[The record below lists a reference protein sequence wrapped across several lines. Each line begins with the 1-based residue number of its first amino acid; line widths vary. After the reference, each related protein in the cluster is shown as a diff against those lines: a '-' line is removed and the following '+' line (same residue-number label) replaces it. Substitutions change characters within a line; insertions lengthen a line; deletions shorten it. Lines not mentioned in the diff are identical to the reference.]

1 MQCDDRCDVVFV
13 TGFQNFSVVID
24 LGLRKLSV
32 FRLDATP
39 LHAEA
44 IVVKTQLGEHRNVLW
59 IQVVVIAGVSA
70 WLFHARTNTML
81 PIPPIVIPVVA
92 FHLVGGRCSTPSKS
106 GRKRKRA

>member
-1 MQCDDRCDVVFV
+1 MQRHNRCDVVFV
-13 TGFQNFSVVID
+13 TCFQNFSVVID

-39 LHAEA
+39 LNAEA
-44 IVVKTQLGEHRNVLW
+44 IVVETQFGEHRNVLW

-70 WLFHARTNTML
+70 WLFHTRTNAVL

-92 FHLVGGRCSTPSKS
+92 FHLVGSRRSTPCKS
-106 GRKRKRA
+106 GRKRKRV